1 MQSSC
6 PRAATKKTEEAKK
19 EEVPKPEAKKEEGAK
34 KVQVETEKP
43 KVEVAKET
51 IYLIE
56 TKKPS
61 VEVAKETIIPITVEK
76 EEPIQVSV
84 KPFKAAAVNPYAAV
98 SDAIAAARAAELA
111 NAQVVADVVHQATSR
126 SEALDSLEAML
137 TPQET
142 EAIEAKPSIEKES
155 ASPSPKPGSPTR
167 ESGDWTMVDSPGNV
181 TVVTVSPSAIL
192 GARPKSPPQQR
203 KPPVVEEEPLHSGNL
218 LLITWT

>member
-6 PRAATKKTEEAKK
+6 PRNATKKTEDKK
-19 EEVPKPEAKKEEGAK
+19 EEASKPEAKKEEDVK

-51 IYLIE
+51 IFLIE
-56 TKKPS
+56 TKKPN

-76 EEPIQVSV
+76 EEPSQVSV
-84 KPFKAAAVNPYAAV
+84 NPFKAAALNPYAAV

-111 NAQVVADVVHQATSR
+111 SAQVLAEYADFAVPATPR
-126 SEALDSLEAML
+126 SEALDSLEATL
-137 TPQET
+137 TSQET
-142 EAIEAKPSIEKES
+142 EAIPAKPSIEKES
-155 ASPSPKPGSPTR
+155 ASSSPKSGSPTR
-167 ESGDWTMVDSPGNV
+167 ESGDWTMVDSPGSV

-203 KPPVVEEEPLHSGNL
+203 KPPVEEAPLHSGN
-218 LLITWT
+218 